1 MKVKRICKIGI
12 LSAFLALCAWITV
25 PGPVPFTLQTF
36 AVFLAIM
43 LLGGKDGFFAIAV
56 YVVLGIAG
64 LPVFSGFRSGIGV
77 LLGATGGYIVGFLIT
92 PFIMLPF
99 ENRGRAVR
107 IISSA
112 AALVT
117 CYIFGTLWY
126 AFVYMSGGKEFDFI
140 SVLLACVAP
149 FIIPDIIKITLS
161 FVVSERI
168 RDKI

>member
-12 LSAFLALCAWITV
+12 LSVFIALCAWITV
-25 PGPVPFTLQTF
+25 PGPVPFTLRHLPCFGDNAAWRKKT
-36 AVFLAIM
+36 V
-43 LLGGKDGFFAIAV
+43 FAIAV
-56 YVVLGIAG
+56 YVALGIAG

-92 PFIMLPF
+92 PLSCFRLKK
-99 ENRGRAVR
+99 RGRAAR

-126 AFVYMSGGKEFDFI
+126 AFVYMSGRKEFDFL
-140 SVLLACVAP
+140 SVLLACVVP
-149 FIIPDIIKITLS
+149 FIIPDIIKIALS
-161 FVVSERI
+161 FVVSE
-168 RDKI
+168 KNTE